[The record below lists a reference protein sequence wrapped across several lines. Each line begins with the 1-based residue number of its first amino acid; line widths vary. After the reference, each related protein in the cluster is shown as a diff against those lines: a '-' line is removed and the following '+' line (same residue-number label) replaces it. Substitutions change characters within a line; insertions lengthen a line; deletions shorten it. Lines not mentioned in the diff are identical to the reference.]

1 MNSLAEFP
9 CSLLDDSFLPG
20 GVITAQCSANST
32 WEALDMSQCTFR
44 NDVQVATVAVVE
56 VLTSSAMQEETIEVY
71 LTVLYFSVQMLR
83 EPVLADWL
91 HASTSSSS

>member
-1 MNSLAEFP
+1 MNSQAEFP
-9 CSLLDDSFLPG
+9 CSLLDNSFLPG

-56 VLTSSAMQEETIEVY
+56 VLPSSAMQEETIEVY
-71 LTVLYFSVQMLR
+71 VTLFFVFFSTNV
-83 EPVLADWL
+83 A
-91 HASTSSSS
+91 

>member
-1 MNSLAEFP
+1 MNSQVEYP

-32 WEALDMSQCTFR
+32 WDALDMSQCTFK

-56 VLTSSAMQEETIEVY
+56 VLASSAMQEETIEVY
-71 LTVLYFSVQMLR
+71 LTVLYFSVQMLL
-83 EPVLADWL
+83 EPVLAD
-91 HASTSSSS
+91 